1 MSLIKWEP
9 LREFEDLFDRYSK
22 SVGWPVARAQDLITT
37 GEWSPRVDITE
48 KKNEFLIKA
57 EIPEVKKEDVK
68 VSMDNGVLTIQGE
81 KKQEEEEEGEQYHRI
96 ERFYGSFMRSF
107 SLPENI
113 DVNHIQATYK
123 EGVLN
128 LHIPKTAE
136 SRPKAI
142 EVQVQ

>member
-57 EIPEVKKEDVK
+57 EIPEVK
-68 VSMDNGVLTIQGE
+68 N
-81 KKQEEEEEGEQYHRI
+81 
-96 ERFYGSFMRSF
+96 
-107 SLPENI
+107 
-113 DVNHIQATYK
+113 
-123 EGVLN
+123 
-128 LHIPKTAE
+128 
-136 SRPKAI
+136 
-142 EVQVQ
+142 